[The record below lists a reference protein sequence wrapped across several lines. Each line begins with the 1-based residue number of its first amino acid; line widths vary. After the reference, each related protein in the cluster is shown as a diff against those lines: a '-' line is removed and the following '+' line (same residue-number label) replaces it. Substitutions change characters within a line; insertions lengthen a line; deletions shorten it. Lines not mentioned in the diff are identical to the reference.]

1 MGWQPSDQLTQD
13 VALEVLLHGPLGR
26 AELAR
31 RLDLAPATLTR
42 ISSELIRS
50 GIVTETS
57 QVIEGRGRPT
67 TPLDVVPTAHH
78 FLGVKLAGEFVF
90 AVVTDLRARVV
101 RVLDAR
107 HHTGSPEEVVDI
119 IHSLRDEAE
128 ADHPIDAVGIAVGG
142 VVDADGAIT
151 SAPFLGWTD
160 IPLAAMTERQLQRPT
175 ACANDLEAFVEALHW
190 FGVGSGHSN
199 FAAITL
205 GVGVGYGCIANG
217 RVLAN
222 ADSGVGLVGH
232 WPLDPLG
239 PLCRKGHQGCA
250 EAMLTIP
257 AIKRSMLVAT
267 GEQLDWD
274 QIIARARRGDDTITR
289 LLERSGRALGQLI
302 AAVANLTAPDF
313 IVIGGEGVDLA
324 EVARADL
331 LDGLDEHRDPR
342 ASKVSIELAPGT
354 NEEWCRGAAVLGIR
368 RFVLARGNANNN
380 PLRAETP
387 ATDPTPAPEA
397 RAAANQA

>member
-1 MGWQPSDQLTQD
+1 MGWQPSDQLTQE

-57 QVIEGRGRPT
+57 QVAGSRGRPA
-67 TPLDVVPTAHH
+67 TPLDVVPAAHH
-78 FLGVKLAGEFVF
+78 FLGVKLAGGSVS

-101 RVLDAR
+101 RVLGDTA
-107 HHTGSPEEVVDI
+107 HSGEPADVVRI
-119 IHSLRDEAE
+119 ISSLRDMAQ

-142 VVDADGAIT
+142 VVTPDGTVA

-160 IPLAAMTERQLQRPT
+160 VPLAAMTEQALGSPT

-190 FGVGSGHSN
+190 FGVGSGHSS

-217 RVLAN
+217 RSLTN

-239 PLCRKGHQGCA
+239 PPCGKGHRGCA
-250 EAMLTIP
+250 EAMLTMP
-257 AIKRSMLVAT
+257 AIEREVGLAT
-267 GEQLDWD
+267 GEQLAWEE
-274 QIIARARRGDDTITR
+274 IMARGRAGDEAVAP
-289 LLERSGRALGQLI
+289 LLARSGRALGQLL

-313 IVIGGEGVDLA
+313 VVIGGEGVELA
-324 EVARADL
+324 AVARD
-331 LDGLDEHRDPR
+331 DVVRGLAEHRDPR
-342 ASKVSIELAPGT
+342 ASTVRIEEVPGT

-368 RFVLARGNANNN
+368 RFVLARGDASA
-380 PLRAETP
+380 LTR
-387 ATDPTPAPEA
+387 
-397 RAAANQA
+397 

>member
-101 RVLDAR
+101 RILEER
-107 HHTGSPEEVVDI
+107 RHTGVPDEVVDI
-119 IHSLRDEAE
+119 IRSLRDEAE
-128 ADHPIDAVGIAVGG
+128 SEYPIDAIGIAVGG
-142 VVDADGAIT
+142 VVDADGTIT
-151 SAPFLGWTD
+151 SAPFLGWED
-160 IPLAAMTERQLQRPT
+160 IPLATMTEARLGCPT

-217 RVLAN
+217 RALTN
-222 ADSGVGLVGH
+222 GDSGVGLVGH

-250 EAMLTIP
+250 EAVLTIP
-257 AIKRSMLVAT
+257 AIERGVLVAT
-267 GEQLDWD
+267 GEDLRWSE
-274 QIIARARRGDDTITR
+274 IVSRARLGDATITP
-289 LLERSGRALGQLI
+289 LLSRSGRALGQLV

-313 IVIGGEGVDLA
+313 IVIGGEGVGLA

-331 LDGLDEHRDPR
+331 DQGLREHRDPR
-342 ASKVSIELAPGT
+342 ASEVRIELAPGT

-368 RFVLARGNANNN
+368 RFVLARGNAN
-380 PLRAETP
+380 RA
-387 ATDPTPAPEA
+387 
-397 RAAANQA
+397 

>member
-67 TPLDVVPTAHH
+67 TPLDVVPAAHH
-78 FLGVKLAGEFVF
+78 FLGVKLAGESLF
-90 AVVTDLRARVV
+90 AVVTDLRANVV
-101 RVLDAR
+101 RTLGERRHSGAPEDVVGIIGALVDDAESR
-107 HHTGSPEEVVDI
+107 
-119 IHSLRDEAE
+119 
-128 ADHPIDAVGIAVGG
+128 HPIDAVGIAVGG
-142 VVDADGAIT
+142 VVDADGTIT

-160 IPLAAMTERQLQRPT
+160 VPLAAATADAVGRPT
-175 ACANDLEAFVEALHW
+175 ACANDLEAFVDALHW

-199 FAAITL
+199 FAALTL
-205 GVGVGYGCIANG
+205 GIGVGYGCIANG
-217 RVLAN
+217 RALTGP
-222 ADSGVGLVGH
+222 DSGVGLVGH

-239 PLCRKGHQGCA
+239 PLCRQGHQGCA

-257 AIKRSMLVAT
+257 SIERAVHFAT
-267 GEQLDWD
+267 GEDVPWQEV
-274 QIIARARRGDDTITR
+274 ISRARRGDETLTR
-289 LLERSGRALGQLI
+289 LLSRSGRALGQLI
-302 AAVANLTAPDF
+302 AAVANLTAPEF
-313 IVIGGEGVDLA
+313 VVIGGEGVELA
-324 EVARADL
+324 EVARADIHR
-331 LDGLDEHRDPR
+331 GLAEHRDAR
-342 ASKVSIELAPGT
+342 ASEVRIELVPGT

-368 RFVLARGNANNN
+368 RFVLGRGDASVEHSS
-380 PLRAETP
+380 AERRP
-387 ATDPTPAPEA
+387 ASA
-397 RAAANQA
+397 